1 MNINKHM
8 ETWPEW
14 RRKIMTLAKMKAVH
28 RPFIKMLLNI
38 IDEDEDLQCPDG
50 MYVCTCSM

>member
-1 MNINKHM
+1 M